1 MRLFGQGELLGEA
14 ALQPQCRDL
23 RREFDDQHRIG
34 ETTQR
39 LRAVIAAGDDQERY
53 ARSEEHTSEL
63 QSQMRISYAV
73 FCLKKKKQDTTTPSA
88 RQSGAS
94 LKNITKQ
101 HSKNKV
107 NNVHQI

>member
-53 ARSEEHTSEL
+53 ASGESEQKAEKIGSAALRERRDSFIARCRLAPCPSPQLAPVPTS
-63 QSQMRISYAV
+63 
-73 FCLKKKKQDTTTPSA
+73 TPSGPE
-88 RQSGAS
+88 RFPGAP
-94 LKNITKQ
+94 
-101 HSKNKV
+101 
-107 NNVHQI
+107 